1 MAVKTIADL
10 DLQGRRVFIRLDL
23 NVPITPAGGVSDP
36 TKIRACLPTIK
47 HAVDQG
53 GRVVLAT
60 HLGNPVGRERSE
72 FSLLPLAA
80 YLAECLDRELV
91 LADEPAG
98 DGAKKVVNDLRDG
111 SIAMLENLYF
121 TPAEANNDEVFSRML
136 ASYADVYVNDAI
148 STLHRANASTVGMVR
163 HVSTKG
169 IGFQLERE
177 LQNLGK
183 LVGEVEHPFVVILGG
198 AKVAIKLSLLES
210 LLERVDVICM
220 GGVMANTFLAAQ
232 GIPMGYS
239 VVEHAKLPWARAF
252 LVKAEAAGVRVVF
265 PRDLVVA
272 KDIKAE
278 SGHIVPATAI
288 PAEMAAYDLGPK
300 SVMDLAGILSHAGT
314 ILWNGPL
321 GVLENTTFC
330 AATQAV
336 AKTIA
341 STLGGTKVVVG
352 DETVTTVQNLGI
364 AADLTHLSM
373 GSTAALEY
381 IEGKKLPG
389 LAALES

>member
-1 MAVKTIADL
+1 MAAKTIADL

-47 HAVDQG
+47 HAIEQG

-60 HLGNPVGRERSE
+60 HLGNPVGGQRSE
-72 FSLLPLAA
+72 FSLLPIAA
-80 YLAECLDRELV
+80 YLAECLDRDLV

-111 SIAMLENLYF
+111 SVAMLENLYF
-121 TPAEANNDEVFSRML
+121 TTAELNNDESFSRML
-136 ASYADVYVNDAI
+136 AGYTDVYVNDAV
-148 STLHRANASTVGMVR
+148 STLHRAHASTVGMVR
-163 HVSTKG
+163 HVSTRG

-183 LVGEVEHPFVVILGG
+183 LAGEGLNPFVVVLGG
-198 AKVAIKLSLLES
+198 TKVAAKFSLLES
-210 LLERVDVICM
+210 LLERADIIYL

-232 GIPMGYS
+232 GTPMGVS
-239 VVEHAKLPWARAF
+239 VVEHAKLPLARAF
-252 LVKAEAAGVRVVF
+252 LVKAEAAGVRMVY

-272 KDIKAE
+272 ADIKAE
-278 SGHIVPATAI
+278 TGHIVPVTAI
-288 PAEMAAYDLGPK
+288 PENMGAYDLGPK
-300 SVMDLAGILSHAGT
+300 SVMDLAGFLSHAGA

-321 GVLENTTFC
+321 GVIENAAFGG
-330 AATQAV
+330 ATQAV

-341 STLGGTKVVVG
+341 SALGGTKVVVG
-352 DETVTTVQNLGI
+352 DETVATFSNLGI
-364 AADLTHLSM
+364 AAGLTHLSM